1 MRWGAFPARNSAG
14 GRERR
19 CGPGRPRGRIRRR
32 GRELV
37 LGVAAL
43 VFVLSLLLAITFGI
57 TEFGRAIYT
66 YNTLA
71 KATRDATRYLST
83 QAAGNTTSYATATN
97 LAVYGTPTVGSTQAP
112 LAPGL
117 TSSMVSICDA
127 SNTSCTSNI
136 AQGTNPAI
144 NTVTVTI
151 SGYTFNPVID
161 MMAFLRF
168 YAGGKGSITSFPFGN
183 I

>member
-1 MRWGAFPARNSAG
+1 MKTRQRQ
-14 GRERR
+14 RQR
-19 CGPGRPRGRIRRR
+19 
-32 GRELV
+32 
-37 LGVAAL
+37 GVAL
-43 VFVLSLLLAITFGI
+43 VELAITLSLLLAITFGV

-83 QAAGNTTSYATATN
+83 QAAGNSSAYTTAQN
-97 LAVYGTPTVGSTQAP
+97 LAVYGTPTVATSQP
-112 LAPGL
+112 SLVPGL
-117 TSSMVSICDA
+117 KTSMVSICDA
-127 SNTSCTSNI
+127 SITACTSNI

-168 YAGGKGSITSFPFGN
+168 YAGGSGTITSFPFGN
-183 I
+183 ISVTMRQSYE

>member
-1 MRWGAFPARNSAG
+1 MKTRQ
-14 GRERR
+14 RERVSQR
-19 CGPGRPRGRIRRR
+19 QRQR
-32 GRELV
+32 
-37 LGVAAL
+37 GVAL
-43 VFVLSLLLAITFGI
+43 VELAIMLSLLLAITFAV

-83 QAAGNTTSYATATN
+83 QAAGSTTSYTTATN

-117 TSSMVSICDA
+117 TSSMVFICDA

-183 I
+183 ISVTMRQSYE

>member
-1 MRWGAFPARNSAG
+1 MKTRQRQ
-14 GRERR
+14 RQR
-19 CGPGRPRGRIRRR
+19 
-32 GRELV
+32 
-37 LGVAAL
+37 GVALVELAL
-43 VFVLSLLLAITFGI
+43 TLSLLLAITFGV

-83 QAAGNTTSYATATN
+83 QAPGNATSYATATN
-97 LAVYGTPTVGSTQAP
+97 LAVYGTPTVAQTQVP

-117 TSSMVSICDA
+117 TSTMVSICDA
-127 SNTSCTSNI
+127 SNTACTSNI
-136 AQGTNPAI
+136 AQGSNPAI

-168 YAGGKGSITSFPFGN
+168 YAGGSGSITSFPFGN
-183 I
+183 ISVTMRQSYE

>member
-1 MRWGAFPARNSAG
+1 MKTRQRQH
-14 GRERR
+14 
-19 CGPGRPRGRIRRR
+19 
-32 GRELV
+32 
-37 LGVAAL
+37 GVALVELAL
-43 VFVLSLLLAITFGI
+43 TISLLLAITFGV

-83 QAAGNTTSYATATN
+83 QAAGNSISYATATN

-117 TSSMVSICDA
+117 TTGMVSICDA

-136 AQGTNPAI
+136 AQGSNPSI

-168 YAGGKGSITSFPFGN
+168 YAGGSGTLTSFPFGN
-183 I
+183 ISVTMRQSYE

>member
-1 MRWGAFPARNSAG
+1 MKTRQRQH
-14 GRERR
+14 
-19 CGPGRPRGRIRRR
+19 
-32 GRELV
+32 
-37 LGVAAL
+37 GVAL
-43 VFVLSLLLAITFGI
+43 VELAIMLSLLLAITFGI

-83 QAAGNTTSYATATN
+83 QAAGNATSYTTATN

-127 SNTSCTSNI
+127 SNTSCTANI
-136 AQGTNPAI
+136 A
-144 NTVTVTI
+144 
-151 SGYTFNPVID
+151 
-161 MMAFLRF
+161 
-168 YAGGKGSITSFPFGN
+168 
-183 I
+183 

>member
-1 MRWGAFPARNSAG
+1 MKTRQRQH
-14 GRERR
+14 
-19 CGPGRPRGRIRRR
+19 
-32 GRELV
+32 
-37 LGVAAL
+37 GVAL
-43 VFVLSLLLAITFGI
+43 VELAIMLSLLLAITFGI

-71 KATRDATRYLST
+71 KATRDAARYLST
-83 QAAGNTTSYATATN
+83 QAAGNATSYTTATN

-168 YAGGKGSITSFPFGN
+168 YAGGTGSITSFPFGN
-183 I
+183 ISVTMRQSYE

>member
-1 MRWGAFPARNSAG
+1 MKTRQRQ
-14 GRERR
+14 R
-19 CGPGRPRGRIRRR
+19 
-32 GRELV
+32 
-37 LGVAAL
+37 GVALIELAIT
-43 VFVLSLLLAITFGI
+43 LSLLFAITFAV

-83 QAAGNTTSYATATN
+83 QAAGNASSYTTATN
-97 LAVYGTPTVGSTQAP
+97 LAVYGTPTVATSQAT
-112 LAPGL
+112 LVPGL
-117 TSSMVSICDA
+117 TAGMVSICDA

-161 MMAFLRF
+161 LMALLRF
-168 YAGGKGSITSFPFGN
+168 YTGGSGTLTALPFGN
-183 I
+183 ISVTMRQSYE